1 MKPKS
6 FPRGSIA
13 VLPAVSSAAL
23 IVCQLSFATTI
34 DKADNTNELSEP
46 ASWLGGVVP
55 GPAAIASWDATVTSG
70 NSTSLGGD
78 LAWKGIRITDP
89 GGAVAIGGATTLTL
103 GTAGIDMAAATHDLT
118 INSNL
123 ALATGTQSWNLAAGR
138 VLGLGTGTFNR
149 VAGATLRI
157 EGDGTVTS
165 AMSGLSNTN
174 GMLGPWA
181 SIGGGLETHYA
192 TLNAGVIV
200 PYTAAVALSGTTG
213 VFGGM
218 PSGGDGTI
226 NYDVSGTGTFPVYG
240 LARNLNTIRYTGGGA
255 TQQSNGSLD
264 LLTING
270 ILNAGSGPL
279 VVGGGSHALRVV
291 IGASNRLVLN
301 AESAGLTLANEIKN
315 GASPGAV
322 TIQGAGGNAVTLSG
336 PNSYTGGTFVSSG
349 RLFAGATAMNGGPI
363 HVSDGATLT
372 FTGNNQTSTSTL
384 TGRGAILNDSANTI
398 IFTGDHSG
406 FAGTFAHSAAG
417 NNTQFNSA
425 TSGSANAA
433 YSISAGELI
442 FAANGDYTVQ
452 FGELSRTG
460 GNIRGGNAATGVATL
475 EVGNLNTDSTIT
487 GNVNN
492 GATKV
497 LALTKVGTGTLTLG
511 GTNTYSG
518 PTIISAGTLVV
529 QGSIA
534 ASSSIENNADL
545 VFDVAG
551 AAGYPNTLTGGGNL
565 TLAGGS
571 LTLSGSNNFSGQTH
585 LQEGDLRL
593 RGSFGPITVA
603 DDWQNSI
610 GPAATGGFTAQSL
623 SFEGEASLDFN
634 LSGTPAAPAGVNIS
648 GGLSTTPANGKV
660 GINIVSP
667 VIGNG
672 IYNLVTFGTLSAGL
686 QDFELMV
693 PSLNSRQ
700 SATLVANGNTLAMQV
715 DGDTPKWT
723 GLDNQSWSVG
733 STGPAFNWRLIAGGT
748 PTNFQAEDDVVFDDS
763 ATGTTTVNINNGDVD
778 PRTTVFNNSSLSYT
792 ITSSSSFG
800 ISTGSLRKAGSGS
813 LTVSSQNF
821 FNLGFDFA
829 GGTLNIDSSTAIGTG
844 LFSITPGAP
853 KVINNTSGSPVAN
866 EHPNAQLWLDDFTF
880 TGSSD
885 LDLGTGTVTFGGDDS
900 ARTVTVGDGTLTVG
914 ELKAPSHG
922 LVKAGPGMLVLSSA
936 GAGNDASVLAG
947 VLDIADGTL
956 RINRSG
962 TDALGSGDLT
972 ATGLTGNGTIAN
984 GADVE
989 RRLFINSA
997 ADQTFNG
1004 TITNGGPGAFSI
1016 SKQGGGRLTLAK
1028 ANTYSGNTFIGAANG
1043 AGALRAIA
1051 SGALGTG
1058 TIVFDVSGGNPG
1070 PTSRLE
1076 LEGDITLANPIS
1088 LHQRNNASPNIL
1100 SVGGDNTLTGNI
1112 NLDVGG
1118 SRANIESEAGQLTL
1132 AGAISTTAGST
1143 RNLHLGGAG
1152 NGLVSGVISDHP
1164 TNPAV
1169 RVAVHKN
1176 GLGTWTLSGNN
1187 SYTGETIVNGG
1198 TLAVTNPVLADAAA
1212 VRIAADGTLHLGH
1225 GSIDT
1230 VDRLF
1235 IDGIE
1240 QFVGTWGG
1248 PESSATHKSASI
1260 TGTGVLN
1267 VVNGTTPP
1275 SGYGTW
1281 AAATGLTAGV
1291 NDGSTFDADGDGFDN
1306 GTEYILGGLPLDG
1319 ANNPKIYALLAD
1331 SSADADSTKELVMT
1345 IAVPE
1350 GTPAFPVGGPVST
1363 VTFEG
1368 FVITVRGSN
1377 DLQSFAVPVMPVAPI
1392 TAGLPPAPVQGG
1404 ITYEYRSF
1412 SLGGSSGLPGKGF
1425 LQVGVTSP

>member
-1 MKPKS
+1 MKPRS
-6 FPRGSIA
+6 FPRGSIGI
-13 VLPAVSSAAL
+13 LPAISSTAL

-34 DKADNTNELSEP
+34 DKANNTNALSEP

-55 GPAAIASWDATVTSG
+55 GPAAIASWNAAVTSG
-70 NSTSLGGD
+70 NSTVLGGD

-103 GTAGIDMAAATHDLT
+103 GNAGIDMAAATRDLT

-123 ALATGTQSWNLAAGR
+123 ALATGTQTWNVPAGR
-138 VLGLGTGTFNR
+138 VLGLGSGTFSR
-149 VAGATLRI
+149 VAGATLKI
-157 EGDGTVTS
+157 EGSGTVTS
-165 AMSGLSNTN
+165 AMSGLDNAN
-174 GMLGPWA
+174 GILGPWA

-192 TLNAGVIV
+192 TLNAGVIA
-200 PYTAAVALSGTTG
+200 PYTAAVALSGIIG

-218 PSGGDGTI
+218 PGGGDGTA
-226 NYDVSGTGTFPVYG
+226 NYDVSGTGIFPVYG
-240 LARNLNTIRYTGGGA
+240 VARSLNTIRYTGGGA
-255 TQQSNGSLD
+255 TQQSNTTLD

-279 VVGGGSHALRVV
+279 VIGGGSNALRVV

-301 AESAGLTLANEIKN
+301 ADSAGITLANEIKN
-315 GASPGAV
+315 GASPGVV

-336 PNSYTGGTFVSSG
+336 PNTYTGGTFVSSG

-363 HVSDGATLT
+363 HVSEGGTLT
-372 FTGNNQTSTSTL
+372 FTGNNQTSTSAL

-398 IFTGDHSG
+398 IFTGNHSG
-406 FAGTFAHSAAG
+406 FAGTFTHSAAG

-425 TSGSANAA
+425 TAASANAA

-442 FAANGDYTVQ
+442 FAANGNYTVQ
-452 FGELSRTG
+452 FGELSRSG
-460 GNIRGGNAATGVATL
+460 GNIRGGNAATGVTTL
-475 EVGNLNTDSTIT
+475 EVGNLNTNSTIT

-518 PTIISAGTLVV
+518 PTIISAGTLVL

-534 ASSSIENNADL
+534 ASSTIENNANL
-545 VFDVAG
+545 VFDIPG
-551 AAGYPNTLTGGGNL
+551 AADYSNVLTGTGNL
-565 TLAGGS
+565 TLAGGN
-571 LTLSGSNNFSGQTH
+571 LTLSGVNHFSGQTR
-585 LQEGDLRL
+585 LQAGDLRL
-593 RGSFGPITVA
+593 RGSFGPVTVA

-623 SFEGEASLDFN
+623 TFEGEASLDFN
-634 LSGTPAAPAGVNIS
+634 LSGTAAAPASVNII

-667 VIGNG
+667 ALGNG
-672 IYNLVTFGTLSAGL
+672 NYPLLTFGTLSAGL

-693 PSLNSRQ
+693 PLLNSRQ
-700 SATLVANGNTLAMQV
+700 SATLVTNGNTLAMQV
-715 DGDTPKWT
+715 DGDAPKWT
-723 GLDNQSWSVG
+723 GLDSQSWSTG
-733 STGPAFNWRLIAGGT
+733 PTGPAFNWRLINGGT

-763 ATGTTTVNINNGDVD
+763 APGSTTVTINNGDVD
-778 PRTTVFNNSSLSYT
+778 PRVTVFNNNLLNYT
-792 ITSSSSFG
+792 LTSSSSFG
-800 ISTGSLRKAGSGS
+800 IFSGSLRKSGSGS
-813 LTVSSQNF
+813 LTISSQNF
-821 FNLGFDFA
+821 FNQGFVYE
-829 GGTLNIDSSTAIGTG
+829 GGTLNINSSSAIGTG
-844 LFSITPGAP
+844 LFSISPGAA

-866 EHPNAQLWLDDFTF
+866 EHPNAQRWLDDFTF
-880 TGSSD
+880 AGGSD
-885 LDLGTGTVTFGGDDS
+885 LDLGIGTVTFGGDDS
-900 ARTVTVGDGTLTVG
+900 ARTVTVAGATLTVG

-922 LVKAGPGMLVLSSA
+922 LVKAGPGVLVLSST
-936 GAGNDASVLAG
+936 GAGNEASVLAG
-947 VLDIADGTL
+947 VLNIAEGTL

-972 ATGLTGNGTIAN
+972 ATGLTGNGTLAN

-1004 TITNGGPGAFSI
+1004 TITNGGPGTLSI
-1016 SKQGGGRLTLAK
+1016 SKQGEGRLTLAK
-1028 ANTYSGNTFIGAANG
+1028 ANSYTGDTFIGAANG
-1043 AGALRAIA
+1043 AGVLRAIA
-1051 SGALGTG
+1051 SGALGSG
-1058 TIVFDVSGGNPG
+1058 TIIFDGSGGNPG

-1076 LEGDITLANPIS
+1076 LESGITLANPIS
-1088 LHQRNNASPNIL
+1088 LNQRNNPSPIIL
-1100 SVGGDNTLTGNI
+1100 SVGGNNTLTGNI
-1112 NLDVGG
+1112 NLNVGG
-1118 SRANIESEAGQLTL
+1118 SRANIEVEAGLLTL

-1143 RNLHLGGAG
+1143 RNLYLGGAG

-1169 RVAVHKN
+1169 RVAVHKD
-1176 GLGTWTLSGNN
+1176 GLGSWTLSGNN
-1187 SYTGETIVNGG
+1187 TYTGETIVNGG
-1198 TLAVTNPVLADAAA
+1198 TLAVTLPVLADAAA

-1240 QFVGTWGG
+1240 QFTGTWGG
-1248 PESSATHKSASI
+1248 PGSSATHKSPRI
-1260 TGTGVLN
+1260 TGTGILN

-1281 AAATGLTAGV
+1281 AAATGLTTGV
-1291 NDGSTFDADGDGFDN
+1291 NDGSTFDADGDGFNN
-1306 GTEYILGGLPLDG
+1306 GTEYILGGLPRDG
-1319 ANNPKIYALLAD
+1319 GNNPKIYSLLVD

-1345 IAVPE
+1345 IAVPV
-1350 GTPAFPVGGPVST
+1350 GTPAFPVGGPAST

-1412 SLGGSSGLPGKGF
+1412 SLGGSNGLAGKGF